1 MFSSSWAEI
10 AQEIAT
16 LRKEAQAFK
25 AVRTALRSH
34 THNVDAAKVV
44 FQKVLLSLL
53 PIEIVRL
60 TCSFL
65 RTKRCSIRTLE
76 IC

>member
-1 MFSSSWAEI
+1 MLSSFWAEI

-44 FQKVLLSLL
+44 FQKVLL
-53 PIEIVRL
+53 PVEILRL